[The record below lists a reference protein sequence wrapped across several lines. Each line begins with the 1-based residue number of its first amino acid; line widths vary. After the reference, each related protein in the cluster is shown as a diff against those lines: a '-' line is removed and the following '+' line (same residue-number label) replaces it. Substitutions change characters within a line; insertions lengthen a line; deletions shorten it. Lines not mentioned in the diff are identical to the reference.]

1 VRAIIGGAHPW
12 KNPHPIPRYKHT
24 SLVPGIT
31 ESQTVPRT
39 LARNGLRND
48 YRNARETVVLYSG
61 VMTQGT
67 KAQDRRAGEIST
79 RAASWLAW
87 SAWVST
93 LVAMALAFLLASLNQ
108 PTSSGLVTAC
118 LSVVI
123 LAFSTVGALVASR
136 RPENLIGWLFCCGSL
151 CWGLGELALEYG
163 VYALVSAP
171 GALPAGVWAAWFGAW
186 ARGIG
191 GFFMV
196 LFLLLLFPT
205 GRLPSRRWR
214 VVAWAAV
221 GYVVL
226 FTLVSWL
233 SPASQDLR
241 LSSVRNP
248 LGFDLEVMN
257 LLGGVVYLT
266 LPLPLLASGAA
277 VVVRFRKSRGDERQQ
292 IKWFAYAVVVMVVLF
307 TLGQSLGLTQVV
319 LVAPLVFALPLTGLP
334 VAAGIAILKYRLY
347 EIDILINRTL
357 VYGSLTVMLIALYF
371 GGVVLL
377 QSVFVALTGEQ
388 STLAVVAS
396 TLLIAALFNPL
407 RRRIQ
412 AFIDRRFYRRKYDAR
427 KTLEEFSVKLRDET
441 DLEALNVELVRVVR
455 ETMQPERVSL
465 WLREPSAGR
474 GRRPTVDGW

>member
-1 VRAIIGGAHPW
+1 V
-12 KNPHPIPRYKHT
+12 T
-24 SLVPGIT
+24 
-31 ESQTVPRT
+31 
-39 LARNGLRND
+39 
-48 YRNARETVVLYSG
+48 RETEGQGRVVG
-61 VMTQGT
+61 G
-67 KAQDRRAGEIST
+67 IST
-79 RAASWLAW
+79 RAASWLTWPAW
-87 SAWVST
+87 AST
-93 LVAMALAFLLASLNQ
+93 LLAMTLAFVLASLNQ
-108 PTSSGLVTAC
+108 PTSSALVTAV

-123 LAFSTVGALVASR
+123 VAFSTVGALVASR
-136 RPENLIGWLFCCGSL
+136 RPENPIGWLFCCGAL
-151 CWGLGELALEYG
+151 LWGLGELTLEYG
-163 VYALVSAP
+163 VYALVTAP
-171 GALPAGVWAAWFGAW
+171 GSLPAGVWAAWFGAW
-186 ARGIG
+186 ARGMG

-214 VVAWAAV
+214 VVALAVAGYAA
-221 GYVVL
+221 L
-226 FTLVSWL
+226 FTLASWL
-233 SPASQDLR
+233 SPALQDFR

-248 LGFDLEVMN
+248 LGLDIEVMN
-257 LLGGVVYLT
+257 LLAGVVYLS
-266 LPLPLLASGAA
+266 LPLILLASGAA
-277 VVVRFRKSRGDERQQ
+277 VIVRFRKSRGDERQQ
-292 IKWFAYAVVVMVVLF
+292 IKWFAYAVAVMVVLF